1 MHNNQALVSASSDIS
16 VKLWRPAAYGQK
28 SPHSIGIHGDYVKC
42 LSSPGL
48 DFNWVASGGLDKKIC
63 LWDLTGSGDIL
74 KINMADDGAPSVKG
88 SVYALAASANLIA
101 AGGPESV
108 VRVWDAR
115 TGRRVTKFVGHTDI
129 VRAVL
134 LAEDGETVMSASSDQ
149 TIKLWSLREGR
160 CMYTLTMH
168 NDSVWNLFS
177 DDPKLG
183 VFWSADRSGL
193 VAKTDTRGKG
203 SVYDG
208 LCVAVCQENGGV
220 HQVVQAGGYLWTAT
234 SSSSINRWNDVRTE
248 DAEVLLPE
256 TFSMQHRSSMSAY
269 SKPRFHAGSI
279 SMQRNPSGDSSRY
292 ANRSP
297 ARQSTSTF
305 MANQIPLK
313 STLRLSSAS
322 PYPVLRKQDVETSTL
337 HSTTSRRKLSEA
349 VVDTDDGTTLV
360 PMRLSPDHII
370 EGQHGLIKHVML
382 NDKRRVLTL
391 DTAGEVMLWDLIK
404 VS

>member
-1 MHNNQALVSASSDIS
+1 VHNNEALVSASSDIS
-16 VKLWRPAAYGQK
+16 VKLWRPSAHGQK
-28 SPHSIGIHGDYVKC
+28 SPHSIGLHTDYVKC
-42 LSSPGL
+42 LASPGL

-74 KINMADDGAPSVKG
+74 KINMADDGATSVKG
-88 SVYALAASANLIA
+88 SVYTLAATHNLIA
-101 AGGPESV
+101 AAGPESV

-134 LAEDGETVMSASSDQ
+134 IAEDGETVISASSDQ
-149 TIKLWSLREGR
+149 TIKFWSLREGR

-168 NDSVWNLFS
+168 NDSVWSLFS

-183 VFWSADRSGL
+183 VFWSSDRSGL
-193 VAKTDTRGKG
+193 VAKTDTRGKA
-203 SVYDG
+203 SVDDG

-220 HQVVQAGGYLWTAT
+220 HQLVQAGGYIWTAT
-234 SSSSINRWNDVRTE
+234 ASSSINRWKDVRTE
-248 DAEVLLPE
+248 DAEILLPE
-256 TFSMQHRSSMSAY
+256 TFSMQHRGSMSAY
-269 SKPRFHAGSI
+269 SKPRFHSGSI
-279 SMQRNPSGDSSRY
+279 SMQRNPSADSSRY
-292 ANRSP
+292 ASPSP
-297 ARQSTSTF
+297 ARQNSSNTIV
-305 MANQIPLK
+305 NQIPMK
-313 STLRLSSAS
+313 SVLRLSNTA

-337 HSTTSRRKLSEA
+337 HSTTSRRKISDA
-349 VVDTDDGTTLV
+349 IVDTDDGSTFV
-360 PMRLSPDHII
+360 PMRSAPDHII
-370 EGQHGLIKHVML
+370 GGQHGLIKHVML